1 MIKVLVYFNYILY
14 GKFNNSPNEEFIT
27 TFGKFEKISMNFL
40 AHLYLSGNDD
50 GIKTGNFIGDSV
62 KGNAHTKYSPKIQ
75 QGILLH
81 RKIDRFTDTHLVTK
95 EISMMLKEKYSRHS
109 GIVVDVIY
117 DHFLSINWIKYSDVP
132 LNIYVNSC
140 YKALVKNFLILPA
153 QVRNFLPIL
162 IAKNRLLSY
171 LKIDGI
177 ENALITMSKY
187 TSLPN
192 ESDFALK
199 VIEANYQ
206 YINNQFLQ
214 FFDEAI
220 EYTNKEMALY
230 ENENAP
236 IISI

>member
-1 MIKVLVYFNYILY
+1 
-14 GKFNNSPNEEFIT
+14 
-27 TFGKFEKISMNFL
+27 MNFL
-40 AHLYLSGNDD
+40 AHLYLSANDD
-50 GIKTGNFIGDSV
+50 DIKTGNFIGDYV
-62 KGNAHTKYSPKIQ
+62 KGNAYTKYSPKVQ

-81 RKIDRFTDTHLVTK
+81 RKLDRFTDTHLVTK
-95 EISMMLKEKYSRHS
+95 EISMMFKEKYSRHA

-117 DHFLSINWIKYSDVP
+117 DHFLSVNWIKYSDVP
-132 LNIYVNSC
+132 LNNYVNSC
-140 YKALVKNFLILPA
+140 YKSLIKNFLILPS

-171 LKIDGI
+171 LKLDGI

-192 ESDFALK
+192 ESDFALE

-206 YINNQFLQ
+206 YINNQFLH
-214 FFDEAI
+214 FFDEVI
-220 EYTNKEMALY
+220 DYSKKELALS
-230 ENENAP
+230 ENEKST

>member
-1 MIKVLVYFNYILY
+1 
-14 GKFNNSPNEEFIT
+14 
-27 TFGKFEKISMNFL
+27 MNFL
-40 AHLYLSGNDD
+40 AHLYLSANDD
-50 GIKTGNFIGDSV
+50 DIKTGNFIGDSV
-62 KGNAHTKYSPKIQ
+62 KGRAFLKYKLKVQ

-95 EISMMLKEKYSRHS
+95 EISMLLKEKYGRYS
-109 GIVVDVIY
+109 GIVIDVFY
-117 DHFLSINWIKYSDVP
+117 DHFLSINWIKYSNVP
-132 LNIYVNSC
+132 LNIFVNSC

-171 LKIDGI
+171 LKLDGI

-192 ESDFALK
+192 ESDFALE

-206 YINNQFLQ
+206 YINNQFLL
-214 FFDEAI
+214 FFDEVL
-220 EYTNKEMALY
+220 EYTNTEIALFEKEKSTL
-230 ENENAP
+230 
-236 IISI
+236 ISI